1 MLPQLVAAQASQQG
15 VLVAQ
20 EVVLLLAQ
28 RHQLR
33 EGREV
38 VPEDVEL
45 HLIQVQPVPVASL
58 YYWRLQQMAVLHQ
71 KAIFPSLFAHG
82 MSPDS
87 SCEIFAF

>member
-1 MLPQLVAAQASQQG
+1 VLPQLVAAQASQQG
-15 VLVAQ
+15 ESVAQ
-20 EVVLLLAQ
+20 EVLLAQ

-38 VPEDVEL
+38 VPEDAEL
-45 HLIQVQPVPVASL
+45 HLIQVQLVLVASL
-58 YYWRLQQMAVLHQ
+58 YYWRLQQKAVLHQ